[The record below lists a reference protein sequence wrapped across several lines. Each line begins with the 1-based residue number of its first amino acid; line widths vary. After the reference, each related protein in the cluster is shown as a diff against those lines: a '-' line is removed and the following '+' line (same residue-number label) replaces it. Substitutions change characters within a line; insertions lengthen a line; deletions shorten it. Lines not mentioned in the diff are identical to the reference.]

1 MPKEH
6 FFKIKLSKREKIML
20 AARAEF
26 SSKPYEEVSINDIV
40 ERSGIS
46 RGSFY
51 LYFEDKWDIY
61 SHLLKCTFD
70 NIRGRMIESI
80 ARGNNIFFTLLDV
93 YDYIILESRT
103 EESTGF
109 IGLILED
116 ITPAAYDKIYRV
128 LEKEENKDFLNEY
141 CFNRNHFTI
150 QTEIEFE
157 ILKKHLIIILAEHL
171 TRVLVMKEDPN
182 VVREELRIA
191 YNILKYGSFK

>member
-1 MPKEH
+1 MPKEQ

-40 ERSGIS
+40 ERSEIS

-61 SHLLKCTFD
+61 SHLLKCTFN
-70 NIRGRMIESI
+70 NIRGRMKESI

-116 ITPAAYDKIYRV
+116 ITPAAYARIYRV
-128 LEKEENKDFLNEY
+128 LEKDENKDFLNEY

-157 ILKKHLIIILAEHL
+157 ILKKHLIMILAEHL